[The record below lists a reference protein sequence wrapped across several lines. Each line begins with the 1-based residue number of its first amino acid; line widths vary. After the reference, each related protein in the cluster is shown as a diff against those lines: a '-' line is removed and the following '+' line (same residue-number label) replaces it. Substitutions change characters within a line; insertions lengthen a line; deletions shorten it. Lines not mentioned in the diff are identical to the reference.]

1 MKCFISNN
9 IQFIINSI
17 FGLLAIIIAGLGLSL
32 WKKQLRG
39 GDLYNYAKEALA
51 ELRRLLNLIEDFRY
65 IFNSEEQEHIIWL
78 KIQDQFSLY
87 ETKMIFVNI
96 LSKQKINDKI
106 NEKNIKDYLT
116 IILKNRY
123 EKYSI
128 KDSEDHNRISAIERE
143 DISLRKKEI
152 DKILKIRS
160 GEDKFGEE
168 LNSYFYLMCKKLE
181 KYIK

>member
-1 MKCFISNN
+1 MKCFIINN

-17 FGLLAIIIAGLGLSL
+17 FSIILIYIAGRGLSL
-32 WKKQLRG
+32 WKKQLKG

-51 ELRRLLNLIEDFRY
+51 ELRRLLNLIEDYRY
-65 IFNSEEQEHIIWL
+65 LFNTEEQEHIIW
-78 KIQDQFSLY
+78 KNIQDQFSLY
-87 ETKMIFVNI
+87 ETKMTLVNI

-123 EKYSI
+123 EKEYLKDSKEHNEIPDTEI
-128 KDSEDHNRISAIERE
+128 KDTSQR
-143 DISLRKKEI
+143 LREI
-152 DKILKIRS
+152 DKILKIRND
-160 GEDKFGEE
+160 EDKFGEE
-168 LNSYFYLMCKKLE
+168 LNTYFKFMCQKLE

>member
-1 MKCFISNN
+1 MWCFISNN
-9 IQFIINSI
+9 FQFIINSI
-17 FGLLAIIIAGLGLSL
+17 FSIFFIIIAWLGLSL

-39 GDLYNYAKEALA
+39 GDLYKYAKEALA
-51 ELRRLLNLIEDFRY
+51 ELKRLLNLIEDYRY
-65 IFNSEEQEHIIWL
+65 LFNSEEQEHIIWS

-128 KDSEDHNRISAIERE
+128 KYSEEHDEIPITERK
-143 DISLRKKEI
+143 DTSQRLIEI

-160 GEDKFGEE
+160 GEDKFGDE
-168 LNSYFYLMCKKLE
+168 LNTYYESMRKKLE